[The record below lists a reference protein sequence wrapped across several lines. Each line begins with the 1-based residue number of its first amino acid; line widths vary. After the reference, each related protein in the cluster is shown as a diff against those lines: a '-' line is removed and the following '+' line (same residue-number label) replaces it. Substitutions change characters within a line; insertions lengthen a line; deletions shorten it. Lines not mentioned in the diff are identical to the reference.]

1 MKCND
6 LQNNLALYIDDFLDK
21 QSLFE
26 VEVHLN
32 NCLDCQKKLDQFKN
46 LQFNL
51 RELARPNIPNDL
63 AFSVQSAVTAQLNN
77 SSDKNYFSISPDT
90 FEFLKFKIMPYT
102 VATFASLLLSFSL
115 LYSLFTVNT
124 DIVKSNQIAQN
135 TGYVQTKVLIA
146 PNNKSIP
153 LENNKNLASQPNGSE
168 TSLITA
174 EEYAYARLNV
184 SGESPSI
191 NPTGALIALTK
202 SMARGGQLE
211 NDEIVVV
218 ADVFSNGLAKISRI
232 VEAPKSDKSAKEL
245 EKALSSDPDFA
256 PFVISTLDKRSDTMQ
271 IVLKIQQVEIEDTPK

>member
-21 QSLFE
+21 QSLVE

-77 SSDKNYFSISPDT
+77 SSDKHYFSISSDT
-90 FEFLKFKIMPYT
+90 FEFLKFKVMPYT

-124 DIVKSNQIAQN
+124 NIENSNQIAQN

-146 PNNKSIP
+146 PNSKT
-153 LENNKNLASQPNGSE
+153 LAPQPYNSE
-168 TSLITA
+168 TSLITP

-211 NDEIVVV
+211 DDEIVVV
-218 ADVFSNGLAKISRI
+218 ADVFSNGLAKISKI
-232 VEAPKSDKSAKEL
+232 VQAPKSDKSAKEL

-271 IVLKIQQVEIEDTPK
+271 IVLKIQQVEVEDTPK